1 MSDWHD
7 VENNLAFPP
16 RENITSNNLTDDW
29 KAEKIKRNKYYFF
42 RDGPY
47 SIVQIGFINY
57 DNDLLELSRDEWIEP
72 EVTDILAPCDYDHFV
87 ELTEKVKELEKD
99 IQTLTNNYNML
110 EKEQAA
116 DIAHGQALVEE
127 FGDFEA
133 LYEELQRL
141 REENNS
147 LEQKNSDLLAL
158 ISEGNTVINNLRQLF
173 EKQEEELKTLKM
185 LDMNLSP
192 SITAGEIEIDQL
204 RELLKECQK
213 VLSYYGNSKLPC
225 GCSSNIHYDN
235 QTALNLLTKINE
247 VMK

>member
-72 EVTDILAPCDYDHFV
+72 EVHTDLEILAPCDYDHFV
-87 ELTEKVKELEKD
+87 ELTEKVKELEKTNKLYKSLSD
-99 IQTLTNNYNML
+99 NGQSAIDTNKRLT
-110 EKEQAA
+110 E
-116 DIAHGQALVEE
+116 
-127 FGDFEA
+127 
-133 LYEELQRL
+133 
-141 REENNS
+141 
-147 LEQKNSDLLAL
+147 
-158 ISEGNTVINNLRQLF
+158 VI
-173 EKQEEELKTLKM
+173 E
-185 LDMNLSP
+185 
-192 SITAGEIEIDQL
+192 QL

-213 VLSYYGNSKLPC
+213 VLSYYGNSNLPC

-235 QTALNLLTKINE
+235 QTALNLLARINE
-247 VMK
+247 ALNV